1 MADTRKQ
8 HDDDGALEEQD
19 DPDSGVE
26 DIREEDDDDHP
37 VAEDQDEANGPVEPP
52 RRGIDVTQS
61 ALVSVCWSHG
71 GTKLDGLLI
80 VRRTDGHSVLL
91 QLPMDIEKH
100 LDTLDRHAIVRHSGW
115 LLEIAITWIG
125 FCDFQPSDW
134 LPDDYLLEGD
144 CPATIGTM
152 RHITPRAADAHGR
165 RSWRDTMYLVDVG
178 DVELDYWRA
187 TSVH

>member
-1 MADTRKQ
+1 
-8 HDDDGALEEQD
+8 
-19 DPDSGVE
+19 
-26 DIREEDDDDHP
+26 
-37 VAEDQDEANGPVEPP
+37 
-52 RRGIDVTQS
+52 
-61 ALVSVCWSHG
+61 VSVCWSHG

-91 QLPMDIEKH
+91 QLPMDIEKEI
-100 LDTLDRHAIVRHSGW
+100 DTLDRHAVARHSSW
-115 LLEIAITWIG
+115 LLEIAITRVAYCH
-125 FCDFQPSDW
+125 FEHHDW

-152 RHITPRAADAHGR
+152 RHITPRIAGGHGR
-165 RSWRDTMYLVDVG
+165 HSWRDTMYLVDVG